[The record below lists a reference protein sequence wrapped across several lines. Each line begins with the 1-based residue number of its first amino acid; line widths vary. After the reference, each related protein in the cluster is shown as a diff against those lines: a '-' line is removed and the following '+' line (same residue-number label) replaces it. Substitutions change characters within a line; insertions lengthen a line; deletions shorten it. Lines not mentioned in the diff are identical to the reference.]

1 MHLFV
6 ASLPWCLVAMD
17 DDDFGPEIVA
27 LAENLSAIA
36 GSESKSGI
44 QRLMLSFAK
53 NRFRT
58 KDDFLRGA
66 VSSIREYFL
75 PQQAFEVVTLLLGFV
90 LNGRD
95 FMREKTLLLLKL
107 VVQSP
112 DAREPLAIYGAELL
126 MPLLRL
132 VRGKLAPQA
141 LEVLSEPLS
150 VANGLEAAHVLR
162 MSMTFGAVMHNLAS
176 SSGEVF
182 GTPLESGW
190 CIAKADEKSAS
201 ARQNALAVYETC
213 PQGARIQ
220 SSAHFS
226 MQFQENVGSYPN
238 GSQLSL
244 VEALGPSQATEELTL
259 GELVGDLHSL
269 NQ

>member
-17 DDDFGPEIVA
+17 DDDFSPEIVA
-27 LAENLSAIA
+27 LAEDLSRIA
-36 GSESKSGI
+36 ASEGKSGI

-75 PQQAFEVVTLLLGFV
+75 PQQAFEVVTQLLGFV
-90 LNGRD
+90 LNSRD

-176 SSGEVF
+176 SGGEVF

-190 CIAKADEKSAS
+190 CVARSDEKSAS
-201 ARQNALAVYETC
+201 ARQNALAVFETC

-226 MQFQENVGSYPN
+226 MQFQDGADFYPN
-238 GSQLSL
+238 GPQLALAESL
-244 VEALGPSQATEELTL
+244 APSHAAEELTL